1 MQICM
6 TKELYEAAQFKPV
19 RQKGDDPMVR
29 WSGKLTKIADKE
41 SLILC
46 HDRTR
51 FTCFI
56 YDVNDLSRDAL
67 EKLIYEGLQRS
78 LLDLG
83 ISKVLVDRYLQG
95 SGEVVFTT
103 IKGQTYSN
111 RLDKAEEEI
120 VKRKQFITPDTQFQS
135 LITNII
141 NSTAVIAKRGEGKK
155 YPYTSMTKVLEETQ
169 EESELEFHTA
179 YTLFVQL
186 ELKGLDS
193 WRKVM
198 VPGSITFRQ
207 LHYVMQI
214 LFDYDNNHM
223 FEFLVQGMFSYYRVQ
238 PRSDNAFRIF
248 DLFDA
253 DEPES
258 DTDLTLEQT
267 MEIIDDLTMFY
278 RYDFGADWMHRIR
291 VQKTQVS
298 EPVTFPVLM
307 FGFIQKLP
315 DFVNPY
321 DLSLIGFFDD
331 DDEDEDLEEDD
342 ELEDDELQSEEDE
355 DDQIDGDAYDLEDD
369 EEESPLTYFDEMMVE
384 IKLESCMDKG
394 YHAGIFGTY

>member
-46 HDRTR
+46 HDQTR

-56 YDVNDLSRDAL
+56 YDVQDLSRDAL

-83 ISKVLVDRYLQG
+83 ISETLVDRYMQG

-120 VKRKQFITPDTQFQS
+120 VRRKQFITPYTQSQS
-135 LITNII
+135 LISNII

-155 YPYTSMTKVLEETQ
+155 YPYTSMTRVLEETQ
-169 EESELEFHTA
+169 GEAELELHTA

-238 PRSDNAFRIF
+238 PRSDNAFGIF
-248 DLFDA
+248 DLFEA

-258 DTDLTLEQT
+258 DTDLTLEQA

-278 RYDFGADWMHRIR
+278 RYDFGAEWIHHIR

-321 DLSLIGFFDD
+321 DLTLSGFFDD
-331 DDEDEDLEEDD
+331 DDNE
-342 ELEDDELQSEEDE
+342 ELEDDELQSEEEE
-355 DDQIDGDAYDLEDD
+355 DDQIAGDAFDLEDD
-369 EEESPLTYFDEMMVE
+369 DEESPLTSFDEMTVE
-384 IKLESCMDKG
+384 IELESCMDKG
-394 YHAGIFGTY
+394 YHAGLFGTY